1 MKEMLIFL
9 SSLFLMFSFVA
20 CNNHH
25 NLPALEECPYEMK
38 GPLTIQDPFVDSTTY
53 TVTVPK
59 EYTAGCIGSHTLHAK
74 SPDYVD
80 DSDAF
85 TNLLQVIDYSIYGLY
100 PVDTKVLFSSEYEEY
115 LDAFK
120 EDYARRGTPAFDFS
134 YELLQGSHG
143 RMAQVKFS
151 YISSGKQY
159 TSVYCYREDIP
170 FLAYGE
176 INDENPLSSGQYV
189 PWVIDS
195 FEINE

>member
-1 MKEMLIFL
+1 M
-9 SSLFLMFSFVA
+9 
-20 CNNHH
+20 
-25 NLPALEECPYEMK
+25 
-38 GPLTIQDPFVDSTTY
+38 
-53 TVTVPK
+53 
-59 EYTAGCIGSHTLHAK
+59 
-74 SPDYVD
+74 
-80 DSDAF
+80 
-85 TNLLQVIDYSIYGLY
+85 
-100 PVDTKVLFSSEYEEY
+100 
-115 LDAFK
+115 K

>member
-1 MKEMLIFL
+1 MKKMLIFL

-134 YELLQGSHG
+134 Y
-143 RMAQVKFS
+143 
-151 YISSGKQY
+151 ISSGKQY